1 MLKKYNSYSDVE
13 EKYKWDIEDILGNK
27 TYQQLEDEYF
37 DLYSKI
43 IEIKDSKYNSLD
55 QYVEYIELS
64 KKFLILGNRIS
75 NYLDNKLNIN
85 IVDPTINKTI
95 SLFETKS
102 QEYAKKLGSEAN
114 RIFQH
119 KDKIKTW
126 INDDRLI
133 EVKKDLEATL
143 QELDHKLSDD
153 VENYLNDTASGSP
166 VPEDIFSII
175 SDSEVDFGNVLIK
188 NKKIKITEGN
198 RIALLKNKD
207 EQVRKDVY
215 FNYLNGYLKNK
226 QSLARLLYQHIKEI
240 SVNALY
246 RKYNSS
252 LESILLQDHVD
263 KKLLSI
269 IYDAVQK
276 HMYIFKKYN
285 NAKKQF
291 FKAKFNKKLEK
302 WDYFLDLVNVKSS
315 YTIEEAQKI
324 LLDVISIMPYEY
336 PEVVKKAID
345 ERWVDYVNVPSKRSG
360 AYSIGG
366 AAGMKKIYILM
377 NFDGTLESVNTLCH
391 EMGHSMHSYF
401 SNKCQSP
408 LRSSYPI
415 FLAEIASIFNE
426 LLLNDYLISKSK
438 NIQQQFYLLDS
449 SINDFIGTVLRQT
462 MWSNFEFDLY
472 NAIDENKPLN
482 TYEEIEKLYVEN
494 EKKYSSTTS
503 KSIKLGDPRNVYS
516 VMVPHFYYYFYVYK
530 YALGYIVANV
540 FFQKYKQEGQEALK
554 NYINKFLSAGDIDWP
569 ANILKD
575 AGVDIYNEDIY
586 NLAFEVLNQ
595 KVDKYIKLGKKIF
608 KNNNC

>member
-188 NKKIKITEGN
+188 NKRIKITEGN

-207 EQVRKDVY
+207 EQVRKNVY

-263 KKLLSI
+263 KKLLNI

-494 EKKYSSTTS
+494 EKKYSTTS

>member
-345 ERWVDYVNVPSKRSG
+345 ERWIDYINVPSKRSG

-494 EKKYSSTTS
+494 EKKYSTTS

>member
-324 LLDVISIMPYEY
+324 LLDVISIMPHEY

-345 ERWVDYVNVPSKRSG
+345 ERWVDYINVPSKRSG

-494 EKKYSSTTS
+494 EKKYSTTS
-503 KSIKLGDPRNVYS
+503 KSIKVGDPRNVYS

>member
-126 INDDRLI
+126 INDNRLI

-345 ERWVDYVNVPSKRSG
+345 ERWVDYINVPSKRSG

-494 EKKYSSTTS
+494 EKKYSTTS

-540 FFQKYKQEGQEALK
+540 FLQKYKQEGQEALK

>member
-64 KKFLILGNRIS
+64 KKFLILGNKIS

-126 INDDRLI
+126 INDNRLI

-188 NKKIKITEGN
+188 NKKIKIAEGN

-263 KKLLSI
+263 KKLLNI

-345 ERWVDYVNVPSKRSG
+345 ERWIDYINVPSKRSG

-494 EKKYSSTTS
+494 EKKYSTTS

>member
-43 IEIKDSKYNSLD
+43 IEVKDSKYNSLD

-126 INDDRLI
+126 INDNRLI

-263 KKLLSI
+263 KKLLNI

-494 EKKYSSTTS
+494 EKKYSTTS

>member
-43 IEIKDSKYNSLD
+43 IEVKDSKYNSLD

-126 INDDRLI
+126 INDNRLI

-207 EQVRKDVY
+207 EQVRKNVY

-263 KKLLSI
+263 KKLLNI

-285 NAKKQF
+285 NAKKRF

-345 ERWVDYVNVPSKRSG
+345 ERWVDYINVPSKRSG

-494 EKKYSSTTS
+494 EKKYSTTS

>member
-143 QELDHKLSDD
+143 QELDHKLSND

-263 KKLLSI
+263 KKLLNI

-285 NAKKQF
+285 NAKKHF

-345 ERWVDYVNVPSKRSG
+345 ERWVDYVNVQSKRSG

-494 EKKYSSTTS
+494 EKKYSTIS

>member
-263 KKLLSI
+263 KKLLNI

-285 NAKKQF
+285 NAKKHF

-336 PEVVKKAID
+336 PEIVKKAID
-345 ERWVDYVNVPSKRSG
+345 ERWVDYINVPSKRSG

-494 EKKYSSTTS
+494 EKKYSTTS

>member
-85 IVDPTINKTI
+85 IVDPTINKII

-126 INDDRLI
+126 INDNRLI

-263 KKLLSI
+263 KKLLNI

-345 ERWVDYVNVPSKRSG
+345 ERWIDYINVPSKRSG

-494 EKKYSSTTS
+494 EKKYSTTS

>member
-263 KKLLSI
+263 KKLLNI

-285 NAKKQF
+285 NAKKHF

-336 PEVVKKAID
+336 PEIVKKAID

-366 AAGMKKIYILM
+366 AAGMEKIYILM
-377 NFDGTLESVNTLCH
+377 NFDETLESVNTLCH

-494 EKKYSSTTS
+494 EKKYSTTS

>member
-126 INDDRLI
+126 INDNRLI

-276 HMYIFKKYN
+276 NMYIFKKYN

-345 ERWVDYVNVPSKRSG
+345 ERWVDYINVPSKRSG

-438 NIQQQFYLLDS
+438 NIQQQFYLLDL

-494 EKKYSSTTS
+494 EKKYSTTS

>member
-126 INDDRLI
+126 INDNRLI

-263 KKLLSI
+263 KKLLNI

-345 ERWVDYVNVPSKRSG
+345 ERWIDYINVPSKRSG

-494 EKKYSSTTS
+494 EKKYSTTS

>member
-263 KKLLSI
+263 KKLLNI

-415 FLAEIASIFNE
+415 FLAEIASLFNE

-494 EKKYSSTTS
+494 EKKYSTTS

>member
-13 EKYKWDIEDILGNK
+13 EKYKWDIEDIIGNK

-133 EVKKDLEATL
+133 DVKKDLEATL

-263 KKLLSI
+263 KKLLNI

-345 ERWVDYVNVPSKRSG
+345 ERWVDYINVPSKRSG

-426 LLLNDYLISKSK
+426 LLLNDYLINKSK

-494 EKKYSSTTS
+494 EKKYSTTS

-540 FFQKYKQEGQEALK
+540 FFQKYKQEGQKALK

>member
-43 IEIKDSKYNSLD
+43 IEVKDSKYNSLD

-207 EQVRKDVY
+207 EQVRKNVY

-263 KKLLSI
+263 KKLLNI

-494 EKKYSSTTS
+494 EKKYSTTS

>member
-133 EVKKDLEATL
+133 DVKKDLEATL

-263 KKLLSI
+263 KKLLNI

-345 ERWVDYVNVPSKRSG
+345 ERWVDYINVPSKRSG

-494 EKKYSSTTS
+494 EKKYSTTS

-569 ANILKD
+569 TNILKD

>member
-263 KKLLSI
+263 KKLLNI

-345 ERWVDYVNVPSKRSG
+345 ERWIDYINVPSKRSG

-494 EKKYSSTTS
+494 EKKYSTTS

>member
-43 IEIKDSKYNSLD
+43 IEVKDSKYNSLD

-64 KKFLILGNRIS
+64 KKFLILGNKIS

-263 KKLLSI
+263 KKLLNI

-426 LLLNDYLISKSK
+426 LLLNDYLINKSK

-494 EKKYSSTTS
+494 EKKYSTTS

>member
-133 EVKKDLEATL
+133 DVKKDLEATL

-263 KKLLSI
+263 KKLLNI

-494 EKKYSSTTS
+494 EKKYSTTS

>member
-133 EVKKDLEATL
+133 DVKKDLEATL

-263 KKLLSI
+263 KKLLNI

-345 ERWVDYVNVPSKRSG
+345 ERWIDYINVPSKRSG

-494 EKKYSSTTS
+494 EKKYSTTS

>member
-43 IEIKDSKYNSLD
+43 IEVKDSKYNSLD

-207 EQVRKDVY
+207 EQVRKNVY

-263 KKLLSI
+263 KKLLNI

-494 EKKYSSTTS
+494 EKKYSTTS

-540 FFQKYKQEGQEALK
+540 FFQKFKQEGQEALK

>member
-43 IEIKDSKYNSLD
+43 IEVKDSKYNSLD

-133 EVKKDLEATL
+133 DVKKDLEATL

-263 KKLLSI
+263 KKLLNI

-336 PEVVKKAID
+336 PEIVKKAID
-345 ERWVDYVNVPSKRSG
+345 ERWIDYINVPSKRSG

-494 EKKYSSTTS
+494 EKKYSTTS

-569 ANILKD
+569 ANILRD

>member
-43 IEIKDSKYNSLD
+43 IEVKDSKYNSLD

-64 KKFLILGNRIS
+64 KKFLILGNKIS

-133 EVKKDLEATL
+133 DVKKDLEATL

-263 KKLLSI
+263 KKLLNI

-366 AAGMKKIYILM
+366 AAGMEKIYILM

-494 EKKYSSTTS
+494 EKKYSTTS

>member
-126 INDDRLI
+126 INDNRLI

-240 SVNALY
+240 SVNVLY

-263 KKLLSI
+263 KKLLNI

-345 ERWVDYVNVPSKRSG
+345 ERWIDYINVPSKRSG

-494 EKKYSSTTS
+494 EKKYSTTS

>member
-37 DLYSKI
+37 NLYSKI

-263 KKLLSI
+263 KKLLNI

-345 ERWVDYVNVPSKRSG
+345 ERWVDYINVPSKRSG

-366 AAGMKKIYILM
+366 AAGMEKIYILM

-494 EKKYSSTTS
+494 EKKYSTTS

>member
-252 LESILLQDHVD
+252 LESILLQDHAD
-263 KKLLSI
+263 KKLLNI

-494 EKKYSSTTS
+494 EKKYSTTS

-540 FFQKYKQEGQEALK
+540 FFQKFKQEGQEALK

>member
-133 EVKKDLEATL
+133 DVKKDLEATL

-263 KKLLSI
+263 KKLLNI

-345 ERWVDYVNVPSKRSG
+345 ERWIDYINVPSKRSG

-472 NAIDENKPLN
+472 NEIDENKPLN

-494 EKKYSSTTS
+494 EKKYSTTS

>member
-55 QYVEYIELS
+55 QYVEYIEFS

-263 KKLLSI
+263 KKLLNI

-345 ERWVDYVNVPSKRSG
+345 ERWIDYINVPSKRSG

-494 EKKYSSTTS
+494 EKKYSTTS

>member
-43 IEIKDSKYNSLD
+43 IEVKDSKYNSLD

-207 EQVRKDVY
+207 EQVRKNVY

-263 KKLLSI
+263 KKLLNI

-345 ERWVDYVNVPSKRSG
+345 ERWIDYINVPSKRSG

-494 EKKYSSTTS
+494 EKKYSTTS

>member
-133 EVKKDLEATL
+133 DVKKDLEATL

-263 KKLLSI
+263 KKLLNI

-276 HMYIFKKYN
+276 HMYIFKKYK

-345 ERWVDYVNVPSKRSG
+345 ERWVDYINVPSKRSG

-494 EKKYSSTTS
+494 EKKYSTTS

>member
-133 EVKKDLEATL
+133 DVKKDLEATL

-263 KKLLSI
+263 KKLLNI

-285 NAKKQF
+285 NAKKRF

-494 EKKYSSTTS
+494 EKKYSTTS

>member
-1 MLKKYNSYSDVE
+1 MLKKYNSYSDIE

-263 KKLLSI
+263 KKLLNI

-285 NAKKQF
+285 NAKKHF

-336 PEVVKKAID
+336 PEIVKKAID

-494 EKKYSSTTS
+494 QKKYSTTS

>member
-43 IEIKDSKYNSLD
+43 IEVKDSKYNSLD

-126 INDDRLI
+126 INDNRLI

-188 NKKIKITEGN
+188 NKKIKIAEGN

-263 KKLLSI
+263 KKLLNI

-345 ERWVDYVNVPSKRSG
+345 ERWIDYINVPSKRSG

-494 EKKYSSTTS
+494 EKKYSTTS

>member
-126 INDDRLI
+126 INDNRLI

-188 NKKIKITEGN
+188 NKKIKIAEGN

-263 KKLLSI
+263 KKLLNI

-345 ERWVDYVNVPSKRSG
+345 ERWIDYINVPSKRSG

-494 EKKYSSTTS
+494 EKKYSTTS

>member
-43 IEIKDSKYNSLD
+43 IEVKDSKYNSLD

-207 EQVRKDVY
+207 EQVRKNVY

-345 ERWVDYVNVPSKRSG
+345 ERWVDYINVPSKRSG

-449 SINDFIGTVLRQT
+449 SINDFIGTVLHQT

-494 EKKYSSTTS
+494 EKKYSTTS

>member
-55 QYVEYIELS
+55 QYVKYIELS

-133 EVKKDLEATL
+133 DVKKDLEATL

-263 KKLLSI
+263 KKLLNI

-285 NAKKQF
+285 NAKKHF

-345 ERWVDYVNVPSKRSG
+345 ERWVDYINVPSKRSG

-426 LLLNDYLISKSK
+426 LLLNDYLINKSK

-494 EKKYSSTTS
+494 EKKYSTTS

>member
-133 EVKKDLEATL
+133 DVKKDLEATL

-207 EQVRKDVY
+207 EQVRKNVY

-263 KKLLSI
+263 KKLLNI

-285 NAKKQF
+285 NAKKHF

-336 PEVVKKAID
+336 PEIVKKAID
-345 ERWVDYVNVPSKRSG
+345 ERWIDYINVPSKRSG

-494 EKKYSSTTS
+494 EKKYSTTS

>member
-126 INDDRLI
+126 INDNRLI
-133 EVKKDLEATL
+133 DVKKDLEATL

-263 KKLLSI
+263 KKLLNI

-345 ERWVDYVNVPSKRSG
+345 ERWVDYINVPSKRSG

-426 LLLNDYLISKSK
+426 LLLNDYLINKSK

-494 EKKYSSTTS
+494 EKKYSTTS

-540 FFQKYKQEGQEALK
+540 FFQKYKQEGQKALK

>member
-85 IVDPTINKTI
+85 IVDPTINKII

-133 EVKKDLEATL
+133 DVKKDLEATL

-263 KKLLSI
+263 KKLLNI

-377 NFDGTLESVNTLCH
+377 NFDGTLESFNTLCH

-494 EKKYSSTTS
+494 EKKYSTTS